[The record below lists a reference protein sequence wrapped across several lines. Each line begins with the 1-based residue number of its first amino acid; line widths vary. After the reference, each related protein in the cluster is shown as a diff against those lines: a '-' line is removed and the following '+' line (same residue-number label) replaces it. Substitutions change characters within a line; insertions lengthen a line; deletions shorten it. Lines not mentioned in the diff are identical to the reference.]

1 MYTMKESVAVAKEAD
16 AKKRVLATKSD
27 NSIHRVQNE
36 PGRQIGSLRGVIDN
50 IRRYGGTPSV
60 ESIAAELSS
69 TSSAQRAPALLA
81 LQQTHG
87 NRYVQRVVS
96 GIQAK
101 LVVGQ
106 PGDKYEQEA
115 DRVADEMMRMPEPE
129 VQRQLEEEEEELLQ
143 TKPLA
148 GWITHLV
155 QRQGE
160 EEEEEEI
167 FRTKEVPGQIPEVTP
182 DLESR
187 ITTMRSSGKPLPESI
202 RTFFEPRF
210 GYDFSQVRVHTDAEA
225 DRRNRALSAR
235 AFTWGQDIFFQHGA
249 YNPGSSSGL
258 GLLTHELAHVVQQ
271 SGGLG
276 GPRPVQWMVQ
286 RTIGDGHDLSAP
298 WLAGDA
304 VLEAIYDDERLMR
317 NGSRG
322 TAVKKVQQ
330 LLFYLGIDF
339 PAHGADGIFGAETEA
354 AVKEFQRANVD
365 EAGTQLVDDSIV
377 GPLTMG
383 ALNREANRTGTHI
396 GDLIRTAPIP
406 ALQGPP
412 TATPMP
418 LSVDRIDVVDSAA
431 GAIGGYPAIVG
442 GADLNAP
449 GPFSNPATGETKNS
463 HQIHFHLDNGNS
475 ASLTPRRELQRTA
488 IIGGISHENPPA
500 EVLPPGVVGPP
511 MPGGFTGRRVGPDGP
526 GGHEIQ
532 RPNANTIVVADAPG
546 INRAPT
552 AADYP
557 ISYMSHFF
565 LTVEDGRRAP
575 IARIKYDVRIR
586 RTSLANIPNAENQIV
601 ATEKKDFVR
610 GRDL

>member
-1 MYTMKESVAVAKEAD
+1 M
-16 AKKRVLATKSD
+16 
-27 NSIHRVQNE
+27 
-36 PGRQIGSLRGVIDN
+36 
-50 IRRYGGTPSV
+50 
-60 ESIAAELSS
+60 
-69 TSSAQRAPALLA
+69 
-81 LQQTHG
+81 
-87 NRYVQRVVS
+87 
-96 GIQAK
+96 IQAK
-101 LVVGQ
+101 LTVSR
-106 PGDKYEQEA
+106 PDDEYEREA
-115 DRVADEMMRMPEPE
+115 DHVADPVRQIPEPQ
-129 VQRQLEEEEEELLQ
+129 VQRQPEEEEEELQMKTEPAVLQ
-143 TKPLA
+143 RQELEEEEPLQ
-148 GWITHLV
+148 GEFESV
-155 QRQGE
+155 QRQSPEEDELPQGKFTTSETPAQFQGDRGE
-160 EEEEEEI
+160 AENHTGMPRPLKAGLEALSGI
-167 FRTKEVPGQIPEVTP
+167 
-182 DLESR
+182 DL
-187 ITTMRSSGKPLPESI
+187 SG
-202 RTFFEPRF
+202 
-210 GYDFSQVRVHTDAEA
+210 VRVHKNSSKPAQLNTLAY
-225 DRRNRALSAR
+225 
-235 AFTWGQDIFFQHGA
+235 TQGQDIYVG
-249 YNPGSSSGL
+249 PGQEKHL
-258 GLLTHELAHVVQQ
+258 PHEGWHAVQQ
-271 SGGLG
+271 MQGNVKPTMHAKGVSINDDAGLEREADVMG
-276 GPRPVQWMVQ
+276 AKALQMKRAEQAATGSARWVFMPLQRMVQ

-339 PAHGADGIFGAETEA
+339 PTYGADGIFEGETET

-365 EAGTQLVDDSIV
+365 EAGTQLVDDGIV

-412 TATPMP
+412 TATPPP

-449 GPFSNPATGETKNS
+449 GPFNNPATGETKNS

-488 IIGGISHENPPA
+488 IIRGTSHENPPA
-500 EVLPPGVVGPP
+500 EVLAPGVVGPP

-532 RPNANTIVVADAPG
+532 RPTANTIVVADAPG

-565 LTVEDGRRAP
+565 LTVEDGRSAP

-586 RTSLANIPNAENQIV
+586 RTSLANIPNAENRIV

>member
-1 MYTMKESVAVAKEAD
+1 MRGTVAVAKEAD
-16 AKKRVLATKSD
+16 REKEFSPTKSSD
-27 NSIHRVQNE
+27 SSIQRLRDE
-36 PGRQIGSLRGVIDN
+36 SERQIGSLRGVIGN
-50 IRRYGGTPSV
+50 IRRDGGKPSV
-60 ESIAAELSS
+60 ENIATQLSS
-69 TSSAQRAPALLA
+69 MPSIQRAPALLA
-81 LQQTHG
+81 LQRTHG
-87 NRYVQRVVS
+87 NRYMQRVVS

-101 LVVGQ
+101 LTVGQ
-106 PGDKYEQEA
+106 PGDIYEQEA
-115 DRVADEMMRMPEPE
+115 DRVADEVMRMAEPG
-129 VQRQLEEEEEELLQ
+129 VQRQVESEEEED
-143 TKPLA
+143 
-148 GWITHLV
+148 
-155 QRQGE
+155 
-160 EEEEEEI
+160 EEI
-167 FRTKEVPGQIPEVTP
+167 QAKQLPSQTHEIVSDVETSINSIRGGGQ
-182 DLESR
+182 
-187 ITTMRSSGKPLPESI
+187 PLPEPT
-202 RTFFEPRF
+202 RAFFESRF
-210 GYDFSQVRVHTDAEA
+210 GYDFSQVRVHTDAKAA
-225 DRRNRALSAR
+225 DTARAVNAR
-235 AFTWGQDIFFQHGA
+235 AFTRGHDVVFGAGQYA
-249 YNPGSSSGL
+249 PGTTAGQR
-258 GLLTHELAHVVQQ
+258 LLAHELTHVVQQ

-276 GPRPVQWMVQ
+276 GTRPVQWMMQ

-365 EAGTQLVDDSIV
+365 EADTQLVDDGIV

-396 GDLIRTAPIP
+396 GDLIRTTPIP
-406 ALQGPP
+406 AMHGPP
-412 TATPMP
+412 TATPTP

-442 GADLNAP
+442 NAGLNAP
-449 GPFSNPATGETKNS
+449 GPFSDPATGETKNS

-532 RPNANTIVVADAPG
+532 RPTANTIVVADAPG